1 MAFSSGNDSGGP
13 MAEIN
18 VTPLVDVMLV
28 LLIIFMI
35 TAPLMS
41 HKVKVELPEAD
52 VANLEQLAP
61 EVPPI
66 TLAVTQD
73 GKLFWNDEPITAS
86 LLESRLSV
94 EAQKT
99 PQPQVNVRGDKTTK
113 YRVIKDVVQVA
124 QQQGMRKVGFVA
136 IPAVLAYNF
145 FTRMNR
151 VTNSKFDTF
160 AHDLHDFFATG
171 SRVGELAAKR

>member
-1 MAFSSGNDSGGP
+1 MAFSSGNNSGGP
-13 MAEIN
+13 MADIN

-41 HKVKVELPEAD
+41 HKIQVDLPEA
-52 VANLEQLAP
+52 NLDRKEEMAP

-66 TLAVTQD
+66 TLAIEAD
-73 GKLFWNDEPITAS
+73 GSLYWNDEPIDAG

-99 PQPQVNVRGDKTTK
+99 PQPQINVRGDKTTK
-113 YRVIKDVVQVA
+113 YRFVREVMDVA
-124 QQQGMRKVGFVA
+124 QAQGMRKVGFVA
-136 IPAVLAYNF
+136 IKDRSN
-145 FTRMNR
+145 
-151 VTNSKFDTF
+151 
-160 AHDLHDFFATG
+160 
-171 SRVGELAAKR
+171 

>member
-1 MAFSSGNDSGGP
+1 MAFSSGSSGGGTP

-35 TAPLMS
+35 TAPLMT
-41 HKVKVELPEAD
+41 HKIQVDLPEAD
-52 VANLEQLAP
+52 VSSLDQEAP

-66 TLAVTQD
+66 TIAIEPSGALY
-73 GKLFWNDEPITAS
+73 WNDEPITTE

-99 PQPQVNVRGDKTTK
+99 PQPQINVRGDKTTK
-113 YRVIKDVVQVA
+113 YRVVREVVQTA

-136 IPAVLAYNF
+136 IKDRN
-145 FTRMNR
+145 
-151 VTNSKFDTF
+151 
-160 AHDLHDFFATG
+160 
-171 SRVGELAAKR
+171 